1 MIVPTLCL
9 VCFFFLCWI
18 LVLKGELAHMKKELD
33 RVKLILKKKMGHLE
47 EEVKVDAGRA
57 LKGREAEKGSLLRA
71 P

>member
-1 MIVPTLCL
+1 M
-9 VCFFFLCWI
+9 
-18 LVLKGELAHMKKELD
+18 AHMRKELD

-57 LKGREAEKGSLLRA
+57 LKGREAERGSLLRA